1 MNFYFY
7 TIIIIIVILI
17 ISILLYSQLF
27 NLFSNKKKEKF
38 TNNNNKKIIL
48 HIYTADWCPHCID
61 FKSTHLQNLLNYYKD
76 NKNIK
81 IKNIDCTNDKN
92 GETKTQK
99 GAKVYQFP
107 TFIVNIYE
115 NSEMKEINYEGNIN
129 SEDIISF
136 LNKL

>member
-17 ISILLYSQLF
+17 ISPLLYPQLLK
-27 NLFSNKKKEKF
+27 LFSNKKKEKF
-38 TNNNNKKIIL
+38 TNNNKKIIL

-61 FKSTHLQNLLNYYKD
+61 FKSRHLQNLLYYYKD